1 MECALSLA
9 MPLGHCGAGL
19 QCRKDKADM
28 KSSMSLKMTRR
39 TFLASVPLGLAGCAG
54 GDESLSSSQNSFA
67 SFVGV
72 YSELTDGAFT
82 IPALDLEEI
91 DPRFLR
97 QIVDYNGPQ
106 KPGTIIVDTPR
117 RHLYFVLNGKKAVRY
132 GCGVGKVGF
141 EFKGAGVIGRTAVW
155 PGWAPTPNM
164 IAVQPQ
170 RYGPVKA
177 GLPGG
182 IDNPLGARALYIHR
196 DGQETNYRVHGT
208 DEPSTIGEA
217 VSSGCIRLFN
227 HDIIDLHS
235 RVARGAPLMVLQG
248 RAEVV

>member
-1 MECALSLA
+1 MV
-9 MPLGHCGAGL
+9 GAWL
-19 QCRKDKADM
+19 FRLRRRKDKVEM
-28 KSSMSLKMTRR
+28 KFTMSRAFTRR
-39 TFLASVPLGLAGCAG
+39 MFLASAPLALAGCVG
-54 GDESLSSSQNSFA
+54 GDGSLSSQNSA
-67 SFVGV
+67 SAFLGL
-72 YSELTDGAFT
+72 YPELTDGEFT
-82 IPALDLEEI
+82 IPALDVSEI

-97 QIVDYNGPQ
+97 QVVDYNGAH
-106 KPGTIIVDTPR
+106 KPGSIVVDTPR
-117 RHLYFVLNGKKAVRY
+117 RHLYFVLAGKKAVRY
-132 GCGVGKVGF
+132 GCGVGKAGF

-155 PGWAPTPNM
+155 PHWAPTPNM

-177 GLPGG
+177 GMPGG

-196 DGQETNYRVHGT
+196 DGHESNYRVHGT

-235 RVARGAPLMVLQG
+235 RVARGAPIMVLQG

>member
-1 MECALSLA
+1 MPGACHAGRLCGKDVVEMKSPMSMALS
-9 MPLGHCGAGL
+9 
-19 QCRKDKADM
+19 
-28 KSSMSLKMTRR
+28 RR
-39 TFLASVPLGLAGCAG
+39 MLLASVPLSLAGCVAG
-54 GDESLSSSQNSFA
+54 DGALTSSQDRSA
-67 SFVGV
+67 AYLGL
-72 YSELTDGAFT
+72 YPELTDGEFT
-82 IPALDLEEI
+82 IPALDVSEI
-91 DPRFLR
+91 EPRFLR
-97 QIVDYNGPQ
+97 QVVDYNGLQ
-106 KPGTIIVDTPR
+106 RPGSIVVDTPR
-117 RHLYFVLNGKKAVRY
+117 RHLYFVLDGKKAIRY
-132 GCGVGKVGF
+132 GCGVGKAGF

-155 PGWAPTPNM
+155 PHWAPTPNM

-196 DGQETNYRVHGT
+196 DGQESNYRVHGT

-227 HDIIDLHS
+227 HDIIDLHR
-235 RVARGAPLMVLQG
+235 RVARGAPIMVLQG

>member
-1 MECALSLA
+1 MAVAWLF
-9 MPLGHCGAGL
+9 GL
-19 QCRKDKADM
+19 RRRKDRAEM
-28 KSSMSLKMTRR
+28 KSPMSMAFTRR
-39 TFLASVPLGLAGCAG
+39 MFLASAPLALAGCVAG
-54 GDESLSSSQNSFA
+54 DGSLSSSQDNSPAFL
-67 SFVGV
+67 GL
-72 YSELTDGAFT
+72 YPELTEGDIT
-82 IPALDLEEI
+82 IPALDVSEI
-91 DPRFLR
+91 EPRFLR
-97 QIVDYNGPQ
+97 QVVDYNGAH
-106 KPGTIIVDTPR
+106 KPGSIVVDTPR
-117 RHLYFVLNGKKAVRY
+117 RHLYFVLAGKKAVRY
-132 GCGVGKVGF
+132 GCGVGKAGF

-155 PGWAPTPNM
+155 PHWAPTPNM

-177 GLPGG
+177 GMPGG

-196 DGQETNYRVHGT
+196 DGHESNYRVHGT

-235 RVARGAPLMVLQG
+235 RVARGAPIMVLQG